1 MSQLRPFI
9 SPFSWRMAFR
19 DAKPQWK
26 SLLLYVSSVIA
37 GVAALVAIL
46 SFRSDLLLTIDR
58 QALELLGSD
67 LEIRSSQ
74 PFPEEILAFSD
85 SLQSLGVG
93 TAGYGATSRLDAT
106 SGSDANPGSD
116 ATSGLDVTS
125 SQSATSVEFSSMAYF
140 PSANESRLAQV
151 RAFEGTWPIY
161 GDLETFPP
169 EAAITYQSDPSAIV
183 ESSLLDQ
190 LGLAPGDSVL
200 IGTTMLP
207 ISAALISVPGESE
220 VFSFLGP
227 RIFIPQEIVRGSPL
241 LQRGS
246 RVTYKQ
252 FFTLP
257 ETANIDQI
265 IADLR
270 PLAREHRVRFDTVES
285 RKEDFREVAD
295 NLSRFLG
302 LIGFIALLLGSLGV
316 AGSFF
321 VYMKKKIPAIATL
334 RCLGMEAST
343 LFAIFL
349 IQVLMMGLAGS
360 VIGALIGIAI
370 QQFFPLLLASFL
382 PFGIVQSVSLPSIA
396 LGVLTGTGISTL
408 FSLLPLFSAS
418 QTSPMRTLRSAD
430 TSDTSNLPKSV
441 KFTYG
446 ALITPLLLVLVANLT
461 GSWLASLI
469 FVFTLFVSVAA
480 LWITARLLMR
490 AVKTL
495 RLRSMPYVWRQG
507 LANLFRPNN
516 QTALLLVAIGMGM
529 LLIGTLYLSQDM
541 LLGQITTQTDEELPD
556 LVLFDVQPDQN
567 EDLLRRI
574 DENGGRI
581 LANVP
586 IVTMRLSEINGISMA
601 EILADS
607 SRSIER
613 WVLNREYRVTYRD
626 SLTESETILEGEW
639 IAEVDGFSEVV
650 PISVSDD
657 ITEELQVGLQDSLLF
672 NVQGVPILTRIASIR
687 KVNFQ
692 RPEPN
697 FFVLFP
703 AGVLEPAPQFFATT
717 LVTSSREKTASLQ
730 NEITKSFPN
739 VSALDTRIA
748 LDSVRSFLDKI
759 AAAIQFMSFFSIFT
773 GFFVLISSIAMT
785 QRQRVRESVLLRTL
799 GGNKRQVSSILSV
812 EYLLLGSLAVLT
824 GLLLSGLISWGLA
837 VFYFDITFTPAFGP
851 LLGISLGIILL
862 SLAIGRAASRT
873 IFRHAPNEILRMQN
887 G

>member
-1 MSQLRPFI
+1 
-9 SPFSWRMAFR
+9 MAIR

-74 PFPEEILAFSD
+74 PFPAEITAFAD
-85 SLQSLGVG
+85 SLITLG
-93 TAGYGATSRLDAT
+93 AEP
-106 SGSDANPGSD
+106 NQPGH
-116 ATSGLDVTS
+116 TT
-125 SQSATSVEFSSMAYF
+125 TSVEFSSMAFF
-140 PSANESRLAQV
+140 PTANQSRLAQV
-151 RAFEGTWPIY
+151 RAFEGSWPVY
-161 GDLETFPP
+161 GTLETLPAG
-169 EAAITYQSDPSAIV
+169 AADTYQSEPSALV
-183 ESSLLDQ
+183 ESSLMDQ
-190 LGLAPGDSVL
+190 LGLSPGDSVR

-207 ISAALISVPGESE
+207 ISSALISVPGESE

-227 RIFIPQEIVRGSPL
+227 RIFIPQDIVRGSPL

-257 ETANIDQI
+257 ETANLQKITT
-265 IADLR
+265 DLR

-334 RCLGMEAST
+334 RCLGADAST
-343 LFAIFL
+343 LFSIFL
-349 IQVLMMGLAGS
+349 IQVLLMGLAGS
-360 VIGALIGIAI
+360 AIGALIGIAI
-370 QQFFPLLLASFL
+370 QQLFPLLLASFL
-382 PFGIVQSVSLPSIA
+382 PFGIVQSISLPSIA
-396 LGVLTGTGISTL
+396 LGILTGTGISAL
-408 FSLLPLFSAS
+408 FSLLPLLSAS
-418 QTSPMRTLRSAD
+418 RTSPMRTLRSAD
-430 TSDTSNLPKSV
+430 ASAASNLPKFV
-441 KFTYG
+441 KVAYG
-446 ALITPLLLVLVANLT
+446 AFIIPLLLLLVASLT
-461 GSWLASLI
+461 GSWLTSLV
-469 FVFTLFVSVAA
+469 FVLALAISISA
-480 LWITARLLMR
+480 LWITARLLMNG
-490 AVKTL
+490 VKTL
-495 RLRSMPYVWRQG
+495 SLRSLPYVWRQG

-516 QTALLLVAIGMGM
+516 QTTLLLVAIGMGM
-529 LLIGTLYLSQDM
+529 LLIGTLYLTQDM

-574 DENGGRI
+574 DENGGRV

-586 IVTMRLSEINGISMA
+586 IVTMRLSEINGVTMA

-607 SRSIER
+607 ARTIER

-639 IAEVDGFSEVV
+639 VSRVEGFSEVV

-657 ITEELQVGLQDSLLF
+657 ITEELQVGLGDSLLF
-672 NVQGVPILTRIASIR
+672 NVQGVPIVTKIASIR
-687 KVNFQ
+687 RVNFQ

-717 LVTSSREKTASLQ
+717 LVTSTREQTATLQ
-730 NEITKSFPN
+730 NEITTSFPN

-748 LDSVRSFLDKI
+748 LDSVRSFLNKI
-759 AAAIQFMSFFSIFT
+759 AAAIQFMSFFSILT

-799 GGNKRQVSSILSV
+799 GGNKWQVSSILSV

-824 GLLLSGLISWGLA
+824 GLLLAGLISWGLA
-837 VFYFDITFTPAFGP
+837 GFYFDIAFTPAPGP
-851 LLGISLGIILL
+851 LLGISLVIILI
-862 SLAIGRAASRT
+862 SLLIGRVASRA